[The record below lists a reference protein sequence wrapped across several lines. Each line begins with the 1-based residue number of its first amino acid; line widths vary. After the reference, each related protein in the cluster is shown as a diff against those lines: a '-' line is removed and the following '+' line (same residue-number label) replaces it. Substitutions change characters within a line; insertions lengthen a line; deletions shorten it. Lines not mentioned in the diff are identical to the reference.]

1 MADQRDPS
9 NDRSNNCRTHFR
21 SSFIHVCE
29 VANEDTLP
37 PASIITLLTYLCVE
51 INDTNLM
58 RRQLKN

>member
-1 MADQRDPS
+1 MADQRVS
-9 NDRSNNCRTHFR
+9 SNNCKTHFC
-21 SSFIHVCE
+21 SSFIHVSK

-37 PASIITLLTYLCVE
+37 PASIIRLLTYLCVE